1 MITIGLTGSIGM
13 GKSTTAA
20 MFAAEGAPVY
30 DADAEV
36 HKLQGVGGAAVDA
49 IAAVFPGSV
58 KDGAVDR
65 QALGAQVFGHPE
77 RLQQLNGIIY
87 PLLAEGRAKFFAD
100 AQAADVDMVLL
111 DIPMLFET
119 GGEARMDAVVVV
131 TAPEQVQRERV
142 LARPGYGAERLDA
155 ILARQMHDREKRA
168 RAHFIVDTGEG
179 MEAARLQVRE
189 IIAVL
194 RTPGGLETHKAA
206 LEADRE
212 RSQE

>member
-1 MITIGLTGSIGM
+1 VITIGLTGSIGM

-36 HKLQGVGGAAVDA
+36 HKLQGVGGAAVEA
-49 IAAVFPGSV
+49 IAAAFPGSI

-65 QALGAQVFGHPE
+65 QALGAAVFGQPE
-77 RLQQLNGIIY
+77 KLQQLNGIIY
-87 PLLAEGRAKFFAD
+87 PLLGDGRARFFAD
-100 AQAADVDMVLL
+100 AEAAGAQMVVL

-142 LARPGYGAERLDA
+142 LARSGYDAERLDA

-168 RAHFIVDTGEG
+168 RAHFIVDTGGG
-179 MEAARLQVRE
+179 MEAARRQVRD
-189 IIAVL
+189 IMAVL
-194 RTPGGLETHKAA
+194 RSPGGLAKHKAA
-206 LEADRE
+206 LEARRE
-212 RSQE
+212 QPER

>member
-1 MITIGLTGSIGM
+1 VITIGLTGSIGM

-36 HKLQGVGGAAVDA
+36 HRLQGPGGAAVDA
-49 IAAVFPGSV
+49 IGAAFPGSV
-58 KDGAVDR
+58 KDGVVDR
-65 QALGAQVFGHPE
+65 QALGAKVFGHPE

-100 AQAADVDMVLL
+100 AAAAGAGIVVL

-131 TAPEQVQRERV
+131 TAPEHIQRERV
-142 LARPGYGAERLDA
+142 LTRPGYDAERLDA

-168 RAHFIVDTGEG
+168 RAHFVVDTGQG
-179 MEAARLQVRE
+179 MEPARQQVRD
-189 IIAVL
+189 IMAL
-194 RTPGGLETHKAA
+194 LKTPGGLEQHKAA
-206 LEADRE
+206 LEARRE
-212 RSQE
+212 PSQE

>member
-36 HKLQGVGGAAVDA
+36 HKLQGAGGAAVEA
-49 IAAVFPGSV
+49 IAALFPGSV

-65 QALGAQVFGHPE
+65 QALGGQVFGHPE

-100 AQAADVDMVLL
+100 AEAAGVDMVVL

-119 GGEARMDAVVVV
+119 GGETRMDAVVVV
-131 TAPEQVQRERV
+131 TAPEHVQRERV

-155 ILARQMHDREKRA
+155 ILARQMNDGEKRA

-179 MEAARLQVRE
+179 MEAARRQVRE

-194 RTPGGLETHKAA
+194 RTPGGLEAHKAA

-212 RSQE
+212 RSQG